1 MSRVARNQQYYDE
14 ELAAAGKRR
23 SSRCDYVVTSTGLA
37 PIVREII
44 VDDDPNNF
52 DRTPWWK
59 RAKPRRRK
67 KS

>member
-1 MSRVARNQQYYDE
+1 MSRVTRTQQCYDE
-14 ELAAAGKRR
+14 ELAVAGKRR
-23 SSRCDYVVTSTGLA
+23 VSRCDYVVTSTGLA

-52 DRTPWWK
+52 DLTPWWK
-59 RAKPRRRK
+59 RQKPRRRR